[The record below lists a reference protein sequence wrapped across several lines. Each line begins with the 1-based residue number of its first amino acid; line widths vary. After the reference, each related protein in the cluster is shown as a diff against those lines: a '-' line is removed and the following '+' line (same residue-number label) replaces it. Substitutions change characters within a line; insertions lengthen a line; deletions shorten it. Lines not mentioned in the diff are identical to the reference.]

1 MCYLPSTVRE
11 VEGLK
16 AYEKLKIKKILNK
29 LNELVEALD
38 EGDYWLDPNFED
50 QEEIEFEDWWGDD
63 EHHWF
68 VDEVSSELC
77 ILQVCRY
84 CGRTIQKTC
93 KNCS

>member
-38 EGDYWLDPNFED
+38 EGDYWLR
-50 QEEIEFEDWWGDD
+50 
-63 EHHWF
+63 
-68 VDEVSSELC
+68 S
-77 ILQVCRY
+77 
-84 CGRTIQKTC
+84 
-93 KNCS
+93 